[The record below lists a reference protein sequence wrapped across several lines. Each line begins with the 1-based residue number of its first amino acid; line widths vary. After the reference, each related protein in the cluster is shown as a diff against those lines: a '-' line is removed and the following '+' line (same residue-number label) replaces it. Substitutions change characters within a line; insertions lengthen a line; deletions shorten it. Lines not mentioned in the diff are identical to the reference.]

1 MNSNIISNYPY
12 NSFSFNQI
20 SGSSKAALVLSG
32 IEQYFID
39 PIVFVSGNDEQTIP
53 IINLNFGNKDII
65 LTNNKHSFQMG
76 KNAPSSKF
84 AFIQFNSGE
93 AARFLFGTKYNDD
106 GTIVRDYINVSYKT
120 GVLNL
125 NKRPYVNYS
134 GIVLVGEGVLLNG
147 NQTIHG
153 NKKFQGAIQIGGPEN
168 AIYSD
173 DDYNLVIS
181 GLDDTPQGMK
191 FVLAN
196 DTKETSIIFDPDYH
210 GLVFQGDSYYFQ
222 NRRPQILNTGDYSL
236 RDIALSDEVVSLTGN
251 QNVSGNKTFLGNL
264 TINNLTVTGIQSI
277 INTSSIN
284 VGSNYML
291 LNVTGGGGVHGP
303 ATDGGIF
310 FITGSGLSGI
320 NDSGAVLGYDSPGN
334 KWVFGI
340 ASRNDDIEYLNEIA
354 SVSLVTGLSGKA
366 VLLDGNQT
374 IAGTK
379 TFSSTIAGS
388 INGNAATVTNGVY
401 TAGDQT
407 IGGIKTF
414 SSRPMVNN
422 TGVLLSGEA
431 AQLPSTIVY
440 TTGDQIISGI
450 KTFAE
455 GINLDSIDS
464 LNLSG
469 VDISIRDGTVN
480 LLGTSNIPTLA
491 DIFPA
496 SSAVRRYRPMGVG
509 STTSSSPS
517 YQNIQYFP
525 FLIRKDAVNPQI
537 AIELVSSG
545 AAALS
550 SFPIRYGIYSGQ
562 DGFQGAKLFHSGS
575 INCTTTGIFK
585 ANIPLTLKKGPYI
598 IATSNT
604 GVSSPAATFRA
615 SSAQTFG
622 EIFGEPT
629 FNTTLFNGNS
639 TAVFWD
645 TGVDLNATIGSSFV
659 TSLARAPIPCIEY

>member
-20 SGSSKAALVLSG
+20 SGSNKAALVLSG

-39 PIVFVSGNDEQTIP
+39 PIVFVSGNDEQTVP
-53 IINLNFGNKDII
+53 IINLNFGNKDVI

-93 AARFLFGTKYNDD
+93 AARFLFGTKYNEN
-106 GTIVRDYINVSYKT
+106 GTTVRDYINISYKT

-134 GIVLVGEGVLLNG
+134 GIVLVGEGVLLKG

-153 NKKFQGAIQIGGPEN
+153 NKKFQGTIQIGGPEN

-222 NRRPQILNTGDYSL
+222 NQRPQILNTGDYSL

-251 QNVSGNKTFLGNL
+251 QNVSGNKTFSSTIAGSINGNAA
-264 TINNLTVTGIQSI
+264 TVT
-277 INTSSIN
+277 N
-284 VGSNYML
+284 
-291 LNVTGGGGVHGP
+291 GVYTAG
-303 ATDGGIF
+303 D
-310 FITGSGLSGI
+310 
-320 NDSGAVLGYDSPGN
+320 
-334 KWVFGI
+334 
-340 ASRNDDIEYLNEIA
+340 
-354 SVSLVTGLSGKA
+354 
-366 VLLDGNQT
+366 QT

-422 TGVLLSGEA
+422 TGVLLIGEA

-525 FLIRKDAVNPQI
+525 FLIKKDAVNPNI

-545 AAALS
+545 AAELS

-562 DGFQGAKLFHSGS
+562 NGFQGAKLFHSGS

-604 GVSSPAATFRA
+604 GVSSPVATFRA

-629 FNTTLFNGNS
+629 FNTTLFNGNP
-639 TAVFWD
+639 TTVFYD
-645 TGVDLNATIGSSFV
+645 TGVDLNATIGSAYI